1 MAQDELFRGE
11 MLDAQRSRWL
21 GSVRLVTPVSH
32 QIWALSALVIAAT
45 ASCWLY
51 FGHYTRRQRVSGQL
65 VPSAGLLRVQSP
77 TTGTVTRVYVHEGDV
92 VHRGDALV
100 EISGE
105 RDSAAMGPT
114 QALIGTQLRAQ
125 AGRLHAQLTDHQ
137 QLVKQQMA
145 SLQAKLGMLQQQ
157 AIQIDDQIGLEQNQ
171 VASARDMLDKL
182 LPLRKK
188 GYVSAWQVMQQQA
201 DLLQTQSQIKAL
213 HRQRLDTR
221 QQIEQSRQAL
231 AQLPLDLAAKTRTI
245 QQEQSQTRQQ
255 LAQNELQR
263 DAVLRAPADGVV
275 STLLIK
281 PGQAITTEQ
290 PLLSVLPKDS
300 VLQAELLVP
309 SSAIGFVRDG
319 TKVVLH
325 YQAFPYQKF
334 GVQRGTVVDVSRSAL
349 SPSEVFTLLGRQA
362 PAEPLYQVKVAV
374 STQTVQAY
382 GKRVPL
388 MPGMAMDAD
397 LLLDHRRV
405 IEWVFEPLYGMAR
418 RDNGAG

>member
-1 MAQDELFRGE
+1 MTQDELFRGE
-11 MLDAQRSRWL
+11 MLEAQRSRWL

-32 QIWALSALVIAAT
+32 QIWALSAFVITAAM
-45 ASCWLY
+45 SCWLY
-51 FGHYTRRQRVSGQL
+51 FGNYTHRERVSGQL

-77 TTGTVTRVYVHEGDV
+77 TVGTITRVYAHEGGA

-105 RDSAAMGPT
+105 RDSAAMGST
-114 QALIGTQLRAQ
+114 QALIGTQLQAQ
-125 AGRLHAQLTDHQ
+125 ADRLHAQLVDHKQWAEQ
-137 QLVKQQMA
+137 QSA

-157 AIQIDDQIGLEQNQ
+157 STQIDGQIGLEQNQ
-171 VASARDMLDKL
+171 VVRAQDMLARL

-188 GYVSAWQVMQQQA
+188 GYVSAYQVMQQQA
-201 DLLQTQSQIKAL
+201 DLLQMQSQIKTL
-213 HRQRLDTR
+213 RRQSLDTR
-221 QQIEQSRQAL
+221 QQIAQSQEQL
-231 AQLPLDLAAKTRTI
+231 AQLPLDLAAKQRAI
-245 QQEQSQTRQQ
+245 QQEQSQNDQQ

-275 STLLIK
+275 ATLLVK
-281 PGQAITTEQ
+281 PGQAVTTEQ
-290 PLLSVLPKDS
+290 PLLSVLPKGS

-319 TKVVLH
+319 TEVVLH

-334 GVQRGTVVDVSRSAL
+334 GVQHGTVVDVSRSAL
-349 SPSEVFTLLGRQA
+349 TPSEVFTLRGRQA
-362 PAEPLYQVKVAV
+362 PTEPLYQVKVAV
-374 STQTVQAY
+374 SAQTVRAY
-382 GKRVPL
+382 GKQVPL

-405 IEWVFEPLYGMAR
+405 IEWIFEPLYGMAR
-418 RDNGAG
+418 NAKGAG

>member
-263 DAVLRAPADGVV
+263 DA
-275 STLLIK
+275 
-281 PGQAITTEQ
+281 
-290 PLLSVLPKDS
+290 
-300 VLQAELLVP
+300 ELLVP